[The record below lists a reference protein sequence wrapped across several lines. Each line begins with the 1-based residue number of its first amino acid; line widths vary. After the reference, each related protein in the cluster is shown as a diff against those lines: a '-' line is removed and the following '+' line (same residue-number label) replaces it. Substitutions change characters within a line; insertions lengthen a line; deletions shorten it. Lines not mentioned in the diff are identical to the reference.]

1 MTKLNINGSTL
12 QYITDCV
19 AHADFETNFIQ
30 SIIAARTQ
38 NPKSQN
44 VSDKHRIGITAKLQV
59 TDPKTSLEHT
69 PLPKTTLRKTLLRI
83 YFSLPRT
90 SLSLK
95 ENSFPAH
102 NSVSHAD
109 FIITSTWA
117 PLELK
122 LEQCDWH
129 KGALLLGKHA
139 WQPKRLQEY
148 LCISE
153 YTITGQKSKQ
163 ITRIYGFLLL
173 ILLCVPW
180 LDCKVVLLHSYLAS
194 TYHWRCSVSAISE
207 TKTPLD
213 SAKLQPLRSSFKRCL
228 FDSSLVEAKA
238 EFSNY

>member
-1 MTKLNINGSTL
+1 MVRPCNTSQTVLHTQTL
-12 QYITDCV
+12 KQTSSR
-19 AHADFETNFIQ
+19 ASLLHEHK
-30 SIIAARTQ
+30 TQ
-38 NPKSQN
+38 N
-44 VSDKHRIGITAKLQV
+44 HR
-59 TDPKTSLEHT
+59 TSLTNTELASQQSSRWQIPRQVWSIHLC
-69 PLPKTTLRKTLLRI
+69 PRPPRKTLLRI

-117 PLELK
+117 PLELE

>member
-1 MTKLNINGSTL
+1 MNTKPK
-12 QYITDCV
+12 IT
-19 AHADFETNFIQ
+19 ERLWQ
-30 SIIAARTQ
+30 TQ
-38 NPKSQN
+38 NWYHSKAPGDRSQ
-44 VSDKHRIGITAKLQV
+44 DKFGAHTSAQDHTQKNFTQDLLQF
-59 TDPKTSLEHT
+59 TQDLTFFK
-69 PLPKTTLRKTLLRI
+69 RKFLTCPQLCFTCRLH
-83 YFSLPRT
+83 YHFNL
-90 SLSLK
+90 
-95 ENSFPAH
+95 
-102 NSVSHAD
+102 
-109 FIITSTWA
+109 A
-117 PLELK
+117 PLELE

-180 LDCKVVLLHSYLAS
+180 LDCKVVLLHSSLAS

-213 SAKLQPLRSSFKRCL
+213 SAKLQPLRSSSKRCL
-228 FDSSLVEAKA
+228 FDSSLVEVKA